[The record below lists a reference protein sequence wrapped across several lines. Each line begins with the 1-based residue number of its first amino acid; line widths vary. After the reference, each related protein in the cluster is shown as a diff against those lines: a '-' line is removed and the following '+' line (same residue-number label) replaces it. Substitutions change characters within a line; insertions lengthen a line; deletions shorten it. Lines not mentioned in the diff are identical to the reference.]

1 MTRILGP
8 GLALVVVALAAAG
21 CGSGPEVV
29 QERRA
34 GDFTRVQA
42 EGSIDVAVR
51 VGPAA
56 TVTVRAGEKVIDDVE
71 TEVDDGTLIV
81 STRDRGIVI
90 GPDGFDGARVDVTV
104 PRLASV
110 AGRGS
115 GDLRLSGLDGG
126 RMRIDL
132 QGSGDVEAGGR
143 VAALDVDLQGSG
155 DADLVELV
163 ARRVRVSLQGSG
175 DVRVNARESLDATTQ
190 GSGDLSYRGTPRL
203 RSSTTGSGDVGPE

>member
-1 MTRILGP
+1 MTRPLALAVVLA
-8 GLALVVVALAAAG
+8 GLAVAG

-34 GDFTRVQA
+34 EAFTRVQA
-42 EGSIDVAVR
+42 EGSIDVEVQ

-56 TVTVRAGEKVIDDVE
+56 SVTVRAGEKVIDDVV
-71 TEVDDGTLIV
+71 TEIEDGTLVV

-90 GPDGFDGARVDVTV
+90 GPDGFGGAEVAVTV
-104 PRLASV
+104 PRLTGVSSQ
-110 AGRGS
+110 GS
-115 GDLRLSGLDGG
+115 SDLGLSSLDGG
-126 RMRIDL
+126 RLRVDL
-132 QGSGDVEAGGR
+132 QGSGNVEAAGR
-143 VAALDVDLQGSG
+143 VAALDLDLQGSG

-175 DVRVNARESLDATTQ
+175 DVRVNARDFLDATTQ

-203 RSSTTGSGDVGPE
+203 RSSTTGSGDIGPE